1 MDSEMEPGL
10 ESVAF
15 VIVPETE
22 RKDIKKLQ
30 VKSLHFFE
38 GFGVIHAIHVKN
50 MVYSKK
56 IEMNKVIIFLG
67 NVAYEQSQK

>member
-30 VKSLHFFE
+30 VKSLYIFFE
-38 GFGVIHAIHVKN
+38 GFGVIHTIHVKIN
-50 MVYSKK
+50 M
-56 IEMNKVIIFLG
+56 
-67 NVAYEQSQK
+67 AYK

>member
-38 GFGVIHAIHVKN
+38 GFGVIHAIHVKKRYT
-50 MVYSKK
+50 VKRLK
-56 IEMNKVIIFLG
+56 
-67 NVAYEQSQK
+67 